1 LRPAAYILLNP
12 PLLLTQ
18 ALHQLF
24 CTVTWPRYAQ
34 SVDKK
39 IEGVSNLRT
48 AIADKLRR
56 MDFMIAEMSLLTGG
70 MVYDAARA
78 ITTGDMARARR
89 VRHLAT
95 QLHAAQERLA
105 FLALR
110 TAALKASTPPVQHH
124 LLRVNKIATSI
135 ARIGENTNMMA
146 TRACTGQG
154 LPPAL
159 CTCVATAA
167 ITVQSLLEQAVDAYI
182 RGDGVA
188 RQSAAHNT
196 RVLAVCLHGRELLN
210 ASAKS
215 RTALTPQDLTALLTL
230 QQLELMGEHVLAIT
244 HWMAYG
250 RTPLTNPE
258 DNLPHQN

>member
-1 LRPAAYILLNP
+1 LRPAARILIDP

-18 ALHQLF
+18 ALQQLF
-24 CTVTWPRYAQ
+24 RTVTWPRYARG
-34 SVDKK
+34 VEKK

-78 ITTGDMARARR
+78 ITTGDMPRARR
-89 VRHLAT
+89 VQHLAT
-95 QLHAAQERLA
+95 QLHAAQERLE

-135 ARIGENTNMMA
+135 ARIGENADMMA
-146 TRACTGQG
+146 MRACAGQG

-167 ITVQSLLEQAVDAYI
+167 INVQSLLEQAIDAYI
-182 RGDGVA
+182 RGDGAA
-188 RQSAAHNT
+188 RQSAVHNT

-210 ASAKS
+210 ASARS
-215 RTALTPQDLTALLTL
+215 RTALTPQNLTALLTL

-244 HWMAYG
+244 HWLAYG
-250 RTPLTNPE
+250 RTPLPNFE
-258 DNLPHQN
+258 DDLSQRK